1 MVGKKRQVME
11 AEGGGMCLAGRWGH
25 KPRSVA
31 ASRNWKRQER
41 ICLGPSSRN
50 TALQMSNFSPKD

>member
-1 MVGKKRQVME
+1 MVGEKRQVMQ
-11 AEGGGMCLAGRWGH
+11 AEGGGMHLAGRCGH

-31 ASRNWKRQER
+31 ASRNWKRQEQ

-50 TALQMSNFSPKD
+50 TALQMPNLSPKD